1 MQKSRNQDRT
11 SAPVR
16 PQSSDSQSQPE
27 STVPRKTEGEASDTV
42 TSVRL
47 TRKFAQMIDGVDLT
61 EANVGDELN
70 LSPRDADVL
79 IAEGWAER
87 TRHPRRRAD
96 DFQSK
101 ASDEPSPRR
110 RSTS

>member
-1 MQKSRNQDRT
+1 
-11 SAPVR
+11 VR
-16 PQSSDSQSQPE
+16 AQSSDSQSEPE
-27 STVPRKTEGEASDTV
+27 STVPRKTEGEATDKV
-42 TSVRL
+42 TAVRL

-61 EANVGDELN
+61 DANVGDELN

-101 ASDEPSPRR
+101 ASDEPPPRR
-110 RSTS
+110 RSSS